1 MKLKYNAKAHGYW
14 LDGKRCKSPSAI
26 AKVPDDASALDKWR
40 RRQTGIGLALRP
52 ELLTEIAA
60 AGDDKKVLDEIC
72 ERAMDHA
79 GASSGRVWG
88 SATHRITELLDG
100 GDFVLETPEVKAIR
114 DGWFRLLADNDL
126 EVVLSEGVV
135 VHPDAL
141 IAGRFDRIVC
151 HRPSG
156 RLFILDIKTGANV
169 ADYLHSHAVQL
180 HCYAAAGWLGEGP
193 GGDTD
198 FEISEWRPML
208 AVDQAVGLV
217 AHLPQSGEASI
228 IAVDIAA
235 GGACFAEVILPTW
248 AWRNRK
254 DLRVDAWARV
264 GVDPA
269 LVENLTGRLRA
280 VASLSADV
288 AQKVRANWP
297 QGVPPLAAGGHTA
310 EQFAALV
317 ALVEMAERAT
327 SAPFAD
333 PAVPAVTRRSPA
345 PSVPVVTHLASDVDD
360 GPEAGDDQ
368 VIGVR
373 AAYEALDDAGRSWI
387 RSLMLEAS
395 AAGRSFHLAHNR
407 SLRAVRIVE
416 GLVSLSAAGADDS
429 DAVRALVSMVMGS
442 DDPLMPSIPVGDVV
456 SALSLTEAVAFVAA
470 VEMFVAGRLRA
481 SVDDDGLVRLVP
493 AETTTKGET
502 SE

>member
-14 LDGKRCKSPSAI
+14 LDGRRCKSPSSI
-26 AKVPDDASALDKWR
+26 AKVPDDTSALDKWR

-60 AGDDKKVLDEIC
+60 AGDDKKVLDDIC
-72 ERAMDHA
+72 ERAMDYA

-100 GDFVLETPEVKAIR
+100 GDFVLETPEVQAIR

-141 IAGRFDRIVC
+141 IAGRFDRIVR

-180 HCYAAAGWLGEGP
+180 HCYAAAEWLGEGP

-198 FEISEWRPML
+198 FEISEWQPML
-208 AVDQAVGLV
+208 AVDQSVALV

-228 IAVDIAA
+228 VAVDIAA
-235 GGACFAEVILPTW
+235 GGRCFAEVIQPTW
-248 AWRNRK
+248 SWRNRK

-269 LVENLTGRLRA
+269 LVLNLTARLRA

-288 AQKVRANWP
+288 AQTVRANWP
-297 QGVPPLAAGGHTA
+297 QGVPSLSAGGHTA
-310 EQFAALV
+310 EQFASLV

-333 PAVPAVTRRSPA
+333 PPVPAVARRSPA
-345 PSVPVVTHLASDVDD
+345 PSVPVVTHMSSEVDD
-360 GPEAGDDQ
+360 RPEARDDE
-368 VIGVR
+368 VIRVR

-395 AAGRSFHLAHNR
+395 AAGRSFHLASNR
-407 SLRAVRIVE
+407 SLRAVRIVD
-416 GLVSLSAAGADDS
+416 GLVQLSAAGADDY
-429 DAVRALVSMVMGS
+429 DAVRALVSMVMES
-442 DDPLMPSIPVGDVV
+442 EAPLMPSIPAGDVV
-456 SALSLTEAVAFVAA
+456 SALSLTEAALFVGA
-470 VEMFVAGRLRA
+470 VEMFVEGRLRA
-481 SVDDDGLVRLVP
+481 SVGDDGLVRLAPV
-493 AETTTKGET
+493 ENNKNKGRDK
-502 SE
+502 